1 MGGGL
6 YDASHSKD
14 NLSTPQLGHS
24 ETSPNATPGATPS
37 KRPQLEA
44 RGFTERGPAAQD
56 SPKLLAADQTDDTV
70 QGVLLRSLS
79 NIQ

>member
-14 NLSTPQLGHS
+14 NLSTPTLGQPS
-24 ETSPNATPGATPS
+24 TSPNATPHATPS
-37 KRPQLEA
+37 KRPQIEA
-44 RGFTERGPAAQD
+44 RAFTERGPAAGA
-56 SPKLLAADQTDDTV
+56 SPKLLAADQTDESV

-79 NIQ
+79 DMH

>member
-14 NLSTPQLGHS
+14 NLPPTLGQP
-24 ETSPNATPGATPS
+24 TSPNATPS

-44 RGFTERGPAAQD
+44 RGFTERGPAAGA
-56 SPKLLAADQTDDTV
+56 SPKLLAADQTDDSV

-79 NIQ
+79 DMH

>member
-14 NLSTPQLGHS
+14 NLSTPTIGHGDA
-24 ETSPNATPGATPS
+24 SPNATPRATPS

-44 RGFTERGPAAQD
+44 RGFTERAPAATE
-56 SPKLLAADQTDDTV
+56 SPKLLAADQTDDSV
-70 QGVLLRSLS
+70 QGVLLRSMS
-79 NIQ
+79 DMQ

>member
-14 NLSTPQLGHS
+14 NLQTPTLGHAD
-24 ETSPNATPGATPS
+24 TSPNATPS

-44 RGFTERGPAAQD
+44 RGFTERGPAAAE
-56 SPKLLAADQTDDTV
+56 SPRLLAADQTDESP
-70 QGVLLRSLS
+70 QGVLLRSFS
-79 NIQ
+79 DMH

>member
-24 ETSPNATPGATPS
+24 ETSPSATPS

-44 RGFTERGPAAQD
+44 RGFTERGPAAQG
-56 SPKLLAADQTDDTV
+56 SPKLLAADQTDDSV
-70 QGVLLRSLS
+70 QGVLLRYMSDMR
-79 NIQ
+79 